1 MGMWKLSVGRCWGLC
16 VYSTVHL
23 RHRCDYPIAL
33 LSSQFDA
40 AQFSPA
46 LPAQRIYGILFWP
59 WQDSWNASLENH
71 YTAISPEKQKISP
84 EYFIS
89 DRPSRLQRGSQCGV
103 TSAHLSNW
111 YIGMSGVL
119 LGVMCSCSLLSN
131 ASLGYMMWIGY
142 TIGCMTLL
150 IFTSVYA
157 NTGT

>member
-40 AQFSPA
+40 AQFRPA

-71 YTAISPEKQKISP
+71 NTAISPEKQKISP
-84 EYFIS
+84 EFFIS
-89 DRPSRLQRGSQCGV
+89 DRPSRLQRGI
-103 TSAHLSNW
+103 TSAHLSNL

-119 LGVMCSCSLLSN
+119 LGAMCLCSLLSN
-131 ASLGYMMWIGY
+131 ASLGYMVWIGY
-142 TIGCMTLL
+142 TIGCRTLL
-150 IFTSVYA
+150 TCVYL